1 MNKFFCRVLPVLL
14 LSMVAAACATT
25 PSTSQPQTEWF
36 EKVQGI
42 AIDWDRPRHQM
53 AGASVKSLRVD
64 RANNKLIFVR
74 DEGEEGGHVIRSS
87 GNSLTFQAFQP
98 VTARPRQYDCTLL
111 EDRREIRCVGHF
123 TGNTTSMTF
132 VPRQ

>member
-1 MNKFFCRVLPVLL
+1 MKTFFRRVLPVLL
-14 LSMVAAACATT
+14 LSVAAACATT
-25 PSTSQPQTEWF
+25 PSTSQPLTEWF

-64 RANNKLIFVR
+64 PAKNRLIFVR
-74 DEGEEGGHVIRSS
+74 NEGEEVGHVIRSG

-98 VTARPRQYDCTLL
+98 GTVRPRQYDCTLL
-111 EDRREIRCVGHF
+111 EDRREIHCVGYF